1 MLTRYVLRFSV
12 KYLLVV
18 KCLLSGLML
27 HVAWGSQNTIYGF
40 QEKNDSRKRCF
51 LLILINTVLEII

>member
-1 MLTRYVLRFSV
+1 MNWVGNVMLTRYVLRFSV

-27 HVAWGSQNTIYGF
+27 HVARGSQKKIYGF
-40 QEKNDSRKRCF
+40 QGKTILKNVVF
-51 LLILINTVLEII
+51 F